1 MLMNLLRKRATGSK
15 VWAFLAEQN
24 IPQMF
29 PFLLYLVGY
38 MLVFRYLET
47 IPRTGYVDV
56 SSNLDTMIPF
66 CEIFIVPYLSWFLFQ
81 AVWVVLV
88 FIIDRKTYNQ
98 LTTMLMIGMTV
109 FLIVSAL
116 VPTRVSLRPYFI
128 SRNNIFV
135 QMCLL
140 LWKVDT
146 PTNVW
151 PSIHVFNTTA
161 LMMTLFTSDNS
172 FLKKKAVR
180 IAVVFWCGM
189 IILST
194 MFVKQ
199 HSMGDVLSAL
209 ILNGISYVVIYQE
222 GVFFRF
228 ERLGRRRSLVKNLD
242 KS

>member
-1 MLMNLLRKRATGSK
+1 MDTLRKRTTGSK
-15 VWAFLAEQN
+15 AWAFIAEQN
-24 IPQMF
+24 VPQIF

-38 MLVFRYLET
+38 ILVFHYLET

-116 VPTRVSLRPYFI
+116 VPTRISLRPYVI
-128 SRNNIFV
+128 PRNNIFV
-135 QMCLL
+135 QMCLF
-140 LWKVDT
+140 LWKADT

-180 IAVVFWCGM
+180 YTVVFWCGM

-209 ILNGISYVVIYQE
+209 ILNGISYVLIYQE